1 MANGTGRV
9 RPVPHLDLKNKAQAQ
24 IQNPDQ
30 WETGTIIGVTPSGK
44 LEVSIDGAPDNL
56 PTTIAPADSGVTAI
70 GATVR
75 LKRDSSGHIASV
87 AVPDVMPDGETP
99 MYLGATGQFVKNV
112 ADAQVELDSA
122 IAGATAD
129 AAAAQSAA
137 QSAANDAA
145 AAMVDAANASAEASA
160 VSGVAAAAN
169 DAAAAAQSAA
179 GEAITV
185 ASTKTSVKAS
195 NTAPDSPMTNDI
207 WFPLD
212 DAGNVI
218 GMKKWT
224 GSRWVD
230 YRLMA
235 GSIVVPGS
243 VGNVLLENG
252 SVSAEKIFADE
263 ALWAKIATFA
273 SVTTD
278 MLLAGGATITGTML
292 ANVIQLASHLV
303 AGDPGGDRTE
313 LDATGMHV
321 WKNGVEWARL
331 SAEGN
336 GLQIYNPSMGR
347 LVNLSASAF
356 GMAVIDFPQRVDIPL
371 PGTASAALEWRP
383 GAWVIKT
390 IGQWTATTNRAQGM
404 STTSLG
410 DSMVARDFG
419 VRCLFRLQNAK
430 TGAIIDFTDSGN
442 DWASAIRS
450 TGPNMSFNI
459 VPVTPG
465 DTYNVILQAQAI
477 KYVSAQGTPW
487 IKNTRITL
495 TPV

>member
-30 WETGTIIGVTPSGK
+30 WETGTIIGVTSSGK

-145 AAMVDAANASAEASA
+145 AA
-160 VSGVAAAAN
+160 
-169 DAAAAAQSAA
+169 AQSAA

-218 GMKKWT
+218 GMKQWT
-224 GSRWVD
+224 GSSWVD

-252 SVSAEKIFADE
+252 AVSAEKIFANE

-356 GMAVIDFPQRVDIPL
+356 GAAVIDFTQRVDIPL

-383 GAWVIKT
+383 GAWVIQT

-419 VRCLFRLQNAK
+419 VRCLFRLQNTK

-450 TGPNMSFNI
+450 TGPNLSFNI

-465 DTYNVILQAQAI
+465 DTYDVILQAQAI
-477 KYVSAQGTPW
+477 KYVSAQGKPW

>member
-9 RPVPHLDLKNKAQAQ
+9 RPVPHLDLKNKAQAP

-30 WETGTIIGVTPSGK
+30 WETGTIIGITPSGK
-44 LEVSIDGAPDNL
+44 LEVSIDGAPEGL

-99 MYLGATGQFVKNV
+99 VYLGATGAFVKGI

-145 AAMVDAANASAEASA
+145 AAMVDA
-160 VSGVAAAAN
+160 
-169 DAAAAAQSAA
+169 

-195 NTAPDSPMTNDI
+195 NTSPDSPMTNDL

-218 GMKKWT
+218 GMKQWS
-224 GSRWVD
+224 GSSWVD

-252 SVSAEKIFADE
+252 AVSAEKIFANE

-273 SVTTD
+273 RVTTD
-278 MLLAGGATITGTML
+278 MLLAGDATITGTLL
-292 ANVIQLASHLV
+292 ADVITLASRLV
-303 AGDPGGDRTE
+303 AGDPEGNRTE
-313 LDATGMHV
+313 LDSTGLHV
-321 WKNGVEWARL
+321 FQGSTEKVR
-331 SAEGN
+331 
-336 GLQIYNPSMGR
+336 
-347 LVNLSASAF
+347 LSASALN
-356 GMAVIDFPQRVDIPL
+356 GLQVWNPSMAAMVDL
-371 PGTASAALEWRP
+371 SAAAFGAQILTHDPKLNIPVPGSQSAWGEWKP
-383 GAWVIKT
+383 GAWVFQSL
-390 IGQWTATTNRAQGM
+390 GQWTATTNRSQTF

-410 DSMVARDFG
+410 DAGVAQSFG
-419 VRCLFRLQNAK
+419 VQIAFTMQPVGGGTEIALTD
-430 TGAIIDFTDSGN
+430 TGGEYGAVVQRSSPNPNFGIISC
-442 DWASAIRS
+442 
-450 TGPNMSFNI
+450 
-459 VPVTPG
+459 TPG
-465 DTYNVILQAQAI
+465 TTYNVRLQARAI
-477 KYVSAQGTPW
+477 RYVSSPGGTPW
-487 IKNTRITL
+487 IKNSQISL
-495 TPV
+495 TPI

>member
-9 RPVPHLDLKNKAQAQ
+9 RPVPHLDLNNKAQAP

-44 LEVSIDGAPDNL
+44 LEVSIDGAPDSL

-99 MYLGATGQFVKNV
+99 VYLGATGQFVKDV

-122 IAGATAD
+122 IASATAD

-145 AAMVDAANASAEASA
+145 AAMVN
-160 VSGVAAAAN
+160 
-169 DAAAAAQSAA
+169 A

-195 NTAPDSPMTNDI
+195 DTAPDSPMTNDL

-212 DAGNVI
+212 VAGNVI
-218 GMKKWT
+218 GMKQWT
-224 GSRWVD
+224 GSSWVD

-252 SVSAEKIFADE
+252 AVSAEKIFANE

-278 MLLAGGATITGTML
+278 MLLAGGATITGTLL
-292 ANVIQLASHLV
+292 ADVITLASRLV
-303 AGDPGGDRTE
+303 AGDPEGNRTE
-313 LDATGMHV
+313 LDSTGLHV
-321 WKNGVEWARL
+321 FQGSTEKVRV
-331 SAEGN
+331 SASALN
-336 GLQIYNPSMGR
+336 GLQVWNPAMNAMVDLASSAFGAQI
-347 LVNLSASAF
+347 LKFDNKVTVPTPGSASAF
-356 GMAVIDFPQRVDIPL
+356 G
-371 PGTASAALEWRP
+371 EWKP
-383 GAWVIKT
+383 GAWVFQT
-390 IGQWTATTNRAQGM
+390 LGNWTSATNRVQVF

-410 DSMVARDFG
+410 DWGVGQSFG
-419 VRCLFRLQNAK
+419 VRIAFTMQPVGGGTEIQLTD
-430 TGAIIDFTDSGN
+430 TGGEYGAVIQ
-442 DWASAIRS
+442 RS
-450 TGPNMSFNI
+450 SPSPNFNI
-459 VPVTPG
+459 ANCDPG
-465 DTYNVILQAQAI
+465 VEYSIRLQAQAI
-477 KYVSAQGTPW
+477 RYQGTSGGTPW
-487 IKNTRITL
+487 IKNSRISL
-495 TPV
+495 TPI